1 MLAALSLSAG
11 FASPLRGAAPQSQCP
26 DADYYSFGDGYVW
39 AFKSAPE
46 GAPDQ
51 LVKEWRQ
58 HDTAPGG
65 ANLRLTIWQNALA
78 SSSTF
83 TSSVSANWLRFAV
96 NVGTP
101 GQPVFAVLSE
111 NRHRL
116 YRFAPCEADPF
127 GEQPQGMDLIK
138 PTGGMLQ
145 PVWGHY
151 DAEEKLLYVAMFG
164 GSNPFNGGLAVLN
177 IASPAAADWSFQ
189 SSTRCTK
196 CAHVHSVWKFAADE
210 ILIADVGVPW
220 AKEGSPGKEGKGV
233 FRFSSGAF
241 QQVSEAMNARVLA
254 ADPDGSHLYVVTQE
268 DMTAASQT
276 RVFQLQRSNADF
288 TTVAIAKLEPHDAWM
303 EGGAMVESLG
313 EPGKVL
319 VTDRSGSGGAGYLV
333 DFGKAGSVPQVTK
346 LGAPLSGDN
355 PRYSVLL
362 HRADGKMPPYT
373 VLTAEHVDAARPC
386 WKTDFTTAADAKS
399 TAASV
404 GTPGLAPA
412 SHIVQVR

>member
-1 MLAALSLSAG
+1 VYYMLAALSLSAG
-11 FASPLRGAAPQSQCP
+11 FASPLTGAAPQSQCP

-39 AFKSAPE
+39 ALKSAPK

-51 LVKEWRQ
+51 LVKEWPQ

-65 ANLRLTIWQNALA
+65 A
-78 SSSTF
+78 
-83 TSSVSANWLRFAV
+83 ANWLHFAV

-111 NRHRL
+111 NLHRL
-116 YRFAPCEADPF
+116 YRFAPCEVDPF
-127 GEQPQGMDLIK
+127 GEGLDLIK

-189 SSTRCTK
+189 SSTRCTQ

-254 ADPDGSHLYVVTQE
+254 ADPDGSHVYVVTQE

-276 RVFQLQRSNADF
+276 RVFQLQRSNVGL
-288 TTVAIAKLEPHDAWM
+288 TKVAIAKLEPHDAWM

-333 DFGKAGSVPQVTK
+333 DFGKAGSVQVTK
-346 LGAPLSGDN
+346 LGAPLGGDN

-373 VLTAEHVDAARPC
+373 VLTAEHVDAARPV